1 MENQKPKSFWKKYEI
16 VIIAVATL
24 LVIYLL
30 VVFNQKLS
38 FLLGNELIVYLTP
51 SQKSVDMHYGDIK
64 KAEFGVSIDNSASCK
79 ASCSYSF
86 TDRSRNEAID
96 GGDFELAKDIHFTK
110 SYDITI
116 KRLGSGQD
124 LYSFDVKC
132 RSVKSLICLTKGEE
146 KSRSSL
152 VTVNYDMTET
162 EKQLKSIL
170 KQNVT

>member
-1 MENQKPKSFWKKYEI
+1 MEGQKPKSFWKRYEI

-38 FLLGNELIVYLTP
+38 FLLGNELIVYLIP
-51 SQKSVDMHYGDIK
+51 SQKSLDMHYGDIK
-64 KAEFGVSIDNSASCK
+64 NTEFDVSIDNAANCK

-86 TDRSRNEAID
+86 TDRSRNETVD
-96 GGDFELAKDIHFTK
+96 KGDFEIAKGLHFTK
-110 SYDITI
+110 SYDIAV

-124 LYSFDVKC
+124 LYSFGVKC
-132 RSVKSLICLTKGEE
+132 RSVKSIICLTKGEE

-152 VTVNYDMTET
+152 VTVNYDLTET
-162 EKQLKSIL
+162 EKQLKQL
-170 KQNVT
+170 L